1 MSVSSKAGILG
12 SNFKLVDIPD
22 LVSLYYERHV
32 DCDKKDEL
40 IAFGTSGHRGS
51 SFDGSFLQDHIKALT
66 YALIL
71 LRKKW
76 GHTGPVFIGKDTHAL
91 SLCAFKTVVEVL
103 VANDVDIVLDKD
115 FHDIPTPVLSYQI
128 LRFNETHTQKADGI
142 ILTPSHNPPED
153 GGFKYNPPYAGPAV
167 GFYTKDIENLANEIL
182 KDGTYNIKMMPF
194 KKALESFKVH
204 FMDMH
209 EDYINNLD
217 KIINMNALKSKDF
230 KVSIN
235 PQGGS
240 SLYCWEMIDEKY
252 KLDLDIINKKIDP
265 TFSFMPYDYNGR
277 IRMDCISPYTMKIL
291 VDRKDEFDLGVAND
305 PDSDRHGI
313 VTKKGLLK
321 SPKYLSIILDYL
333 LDTRDNWPKGAFVG
347 KSIGSSHLI
356 DAIVKGYGF
365 NIYETAIGFK
375 YVAEDISK
383 SKIVFGCEDSAGATF
398 LDFKAR
404 PYSSDKDGI
413 VAALIGMELM
423 AIKGITLDDYL
434 DTMTD
439 KYGIFYYG
447 RDDIVID
454 KKQKDAFFKLDAS
467 AIKDTTIASSQVL
480 SVFDSLHDIKLRGI
494 KVVLKDGFFAARPS
508 GTENIYKI
516 YYESKVSEDHAN
528 EILHSAKDIINKVTG
543 FE

>member
-1 MSVSSKAGILG
+1 MSISSKAGILG

-40 IAFGTSGHRGS
+40 ISFGTSGHRGS
-51 SFDGSFLQDHIKALT
+51 SFEGSFLQDHIKALT

-71 LRKKW
+71 LRKEW

-103 VANDVDIVLDKD
+103 VANDVDIVIDKD
-115 FHDIPTPVLSYQI
+115 FHDIPTPILSYQI
-128 LRFNETHTQKADGI
+128 LRFNDLHRQKADGI

-167 GFYTKDIENLANEIL
+167 GFYTKAIESLSNDIL
-182 KDGTYNIKMMPF
+182 KDGLKNIKIMPF
-194 KKALESFKVH
+194 KKALESSRVNFI
-204 FMDMH
+204 DMH
-209 EDYINNLD
+209 EQYINNLD
-217 KIINMNALKSKDF
+217 KIINMDALKQKDF
-230 KVSIN
+230 KVAIN

-240 SLYCWEMIDEKY
+240 SLYCWEMIDDKY
-252 KLDLDIINKKIDP
+252 KLNLDIINKSIDP
-265 TFSFMPYDYNGR
+265 TFSFMPYDYNGH
-277 IRMDCISPYTMKIL
+277 IRMDCISPYTMKVL
-291 VDRKDEFDLGVAND
+291 VDRKDEFDLGIAND

-313 VTKKGLLK
+313 VTQKGLLQ
-321 SPKYLSIILDYL
+321 SPKYLSVILDYL
-333 LDTRDNWPKGAFVG
+333 LSTRSNWPKGSFVG

-356 DAIVKGYGF
+356 DAIVKNYGF

-375 YVAEDISK
+375 YVAKDISQ

-398 LDFKAR
+398 LDFNAR

-413 VAALIGMELM
+413 VSALIGMELM
-423 AIKGITLDDYL
+423 AIKGITLDEYL
-434 DTMTD
+434 DKMTD

-447 RDDIVID
+447 REDIVID
-454 KKQKDAFFKLDAS
+454 KKQKDAFFKLNAKD
-467 AIKDTTIASSQVL
+467 IKDTTIASSHIL
-480 SVFDSLHDIKLRGI
+480 NVFDTLHDIKLGGI
-494 KVVLKDGFFAARPS
+494 KVVLNDGFFAARPS

-516 YYESKVSEDHAN
+516 YYESVVSKDHAKD
-528 EILHSAKDIINKVTG
+528 ILNSAKDLINKVTG
-543 FE
+543 F